1 MTIRDDI
8 LAELTMDPITRL
20 LVAKIKT
27 PEDMVEHIKQVSYFY
42 FRKNTVWLGE
52 RKWKTTLGHP
62 KRSRQIWWQHPGQE
76 QSFWQKQKW
85 EKKDFGVEESLW
97 ALILQAV
104 HEPFVPN
111 K

>member
-1 MTIRDDI
+1 MTIREDI

-52 RKWKTTLGHP
+52 RK
-62 KRSRQIWWQHPGQE
+62 
-76 QSFWQKQKW
+76 
-85 EKKDFGVEESLW
+85 
-97 ALILQAV
+97 
-104 HEPFVPN
+104 
-111 K
+111 